1 MDPLNR
7 LETLLTLADAI
18 GIEIRRTP
26 LGGEGGGLCALRG
39 RRVLFVDTAADVATQ
54 YEKTV
59 AALAGLSE
67 VQDRFLPPEVR
78 DDLDN
83 AANAT

>member
-7 LETLLTLADAI
+7 LETLLSLADAI
-18 GIEIRRTP
+18 GIEIRRTA

-39 RRVLFVDTAADVATQ
+39 QRVLFVDTAADVATQ

-59 AALAGLSE
+59 AALAGIPE

-78 DDLDN
+78 DDLDK